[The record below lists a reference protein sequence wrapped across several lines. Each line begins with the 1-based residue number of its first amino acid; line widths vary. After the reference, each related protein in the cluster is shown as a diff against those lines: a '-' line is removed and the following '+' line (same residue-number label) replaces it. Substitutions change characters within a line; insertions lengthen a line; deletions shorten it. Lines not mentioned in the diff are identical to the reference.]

1 MKHAALPAVLAGFMS
16 ICSRNLQLML
26 ADNGPQWEV
35 KLKQQHSMSNMPC
48 RDNQLYRAVVT
59 ELYRVVTELYIVIV
73 TELFI
78 VVGAGVTSRSSYA
91 NSRKLLA

>member
-1 MKHAALPAVLAGFMS
+1 MF
-16 ICSRNLQLML
+16 

-59 ELYRVVTELYIVIV
+59 ELYRVVVTELYIVIV
-73 TELFI
+73 TELFV

-91 NSRKLLA
+91 SSRKLLA